1 MLFPPQMKVKWKQ
14 MLLQVL
20 RERKKSEM
28 ESLTSR
34 KQSKERGRDSALYLK
49 LSGYV
54 SLAVWKLQ
62 LRTFCQAQNCLKFFA
77 GTKEYV

>member
-28 ESLTSR
+28 ESLISR

-49 LSGYV
+49 PSGYT

-62 LRTFCQAQNCLKFFA
+62 LRTFCQAQKCLKFFA
-77 GTKEYV
+77 GIKEYV